1 MSEKKK
7 PKQSSLA
14 PFLAQLQKDMQAYQK
29 FVAPTEQFQKSIT
42 KAVQPLIDAQNTW
55 AKQAIELNK
64 QMAAAAEPLRK
75 IQEQITK
82 DFSQVISQISK
93 FQIDMKSLMKP
104 FIETI
109 SETFKKL
116 PAKMKKALK
125 TLGEH
130 GWFLDL
136 EMPMPGIW
144 QLEEAMNDG
153 NIKEAEDA
161 LINYFRKRTSE
172 IEGDLC
178 NQFPNRAK
186 ILHAAFKAH
195 SRGEYELSIPVLL
208 AQADGICNEITGIQ
222 LYQKRNRV
230 PATAVYVQQLAND
243 TFRAA
248 ILHPLSLALPISASE
263 KERGEN
269 FNDLNRHQVLHGE
282 STAYGSEINSLK
294 AISLLNYVAQVLAKS
309 KDGDKKD

>member
-55 AKQAIELNK
+55 VKKAIELNK
-64 QMAAAAEPLRK
+64 QMTAATEPLRRMR
-75 IQEQITK
+75 EQFAKSI
-82 DFSQVISQISK
+82 SPAISQMSK
-93 FQIDMKSLMKP
+93 FQIDMKSLMGSYFK
-104 FIETI
+104 TI
-109 SETFKKL
+109 TETFKKV

-161 LINYFRKRTSE
+161 LINYFKKRTSK
-172 IEGDLC
+172 IEDDLC
-178 NQFPNRAK
+178 AQFPDRAK
-186 ILHAAFKAH
+186 ILRAAFKAH
-195 SRGEYELSIPVLL
+195 SRGEYELSIPVFL

-230 PATAVYVQQLAND
+230 PATAVYVQRLAND
-243 TFRAA
+243 TFRTA
-248 ILHPLSLALPISASE
+248 ILHPLSLTLPISAS
-263 KERGEN
+263 KYKRGDN

-282 STAYGSEINSLK
+282 STSYGSEVNSLK

-309 KDGDKKD
+309 KDGEEK

>member
-1 MSEKKK
+1 MPEKKM

-14 PFLAQLQKDMQAYQK
+14 PFLAQLKKDMQAYQK
-29 FVAPTEQFQKSIT
+29 FVAPTEQFQKGIA
-42 KAVQPLIDAQNTW
+42 KAVQPLIDAQNIW

-64 QMAAAAEPLRK
+64 QMAAAAEPLRRMR
-75 IQEQITK
+75 EQFAKSI
-82 DFSQVISQISK
+82 SPAISQMSK
-93 FQIDMKSLMKP
+93 FQIDMKSLMGP

-136 EMPMPGIW
+136 DVPVPGIW

-153 NIKEAEDA
+153 NIKEAEEA
-161 LINYFRKRTSE
+161 LIEYFRKRTPE
-172 IEGDLC
+172 IEENLC
-178 NQFPNRAK
+178 NKFPDRAK
-186 ILHAAFKAH
+186 ILHSAFKAH
-195 SRGEYELSIPVLL
+195 LRGEYELSVPVFL
-208 AQADGICNEITGIQ
+208 AQADGICDEMIGIQ
-222 LYQKRNRV
+222 LYKKDKGN
-230 PATAVYVQQLAND
+230 PATAAYVQKIAND

-248 ILHPLSLALPISASE
+248 ILHPLSLTLPISAS
-263 KERGEN
+263 KYERGEN

-282 STAYGSEINSLK
+282 STTYGSEINSLK
-294 AISLLNYVAQVLAKS
+294 EISLLNYVAQVLVKS
-309 KDGDKKD
+309 ADEGKKG